1 MAGATV
7 SLDAHSAL
15 AILPPD
21 ELLTEVQAVRQQ
33 NDKAYVR
40 WPQAHLRVLWP
51 FLPVRTALPRLEQ
64 LNEKLLAF
72 PVELSEVRLLNGLA
86 RAPADRAY
94 VGVTPSDATR
104 RWLLD
109 LVERLLED
117 FPECRGAES
126 EDPDFHVTL
135 GQFPLHEAEHVVATH
150 CVPLP
155 LTWHCGALAFCA
167 RANSEEPFR
176 LVQSIPLRPFYPP
189 ARKTIMPHLPSHAWC
204 TVIEAVPVGD
214 AARLTRLLQRQGIA
228 WKEEWWHKLIEE
240 YFNVESLQLQQL
252 PELSFCSL
260 AAAATVAASLRWAAV
275 SRSKAAPIFECRV
288 VREFQANSS
297 VRQEDLAMP
306 FQTASCVRHSDSRL
320 LAVGESS
327 SKDSGLAIWN
337 LASLNEKPRFCKL
350 RGHIQSIDVWQDTL
364 LVLGKGG
371 SLALHDLSDPRA
383 TPTSLFGRKA
393 DGAARD
399 AHWMAGGRL
408 VAAFAQKVRVID
420 LEADGGRQSCDIAL
434 SCPVIAPLDADHVAL
449 SGPSSCVIWDFRKSA
464 SAMEVPWPSSFSCTA
479 LAASGASG
487 LLIGGRGAQSSPVHT
502 LDLRMPTAREAI
514 LPIPGHELRA
524 DKVLAGSSCFF
535 AQFDDGSLAHWHAQS
550 HSALGWWPNSQCVSQ
565 PTAEHQ
571 TWHGLA
577 AAGAGRLRVATPCMK
592 ATLQRGHAKKEVKAT
607 LPVPTASHQP
617 GQGSKLRLRTSEDV
631 YHRLIHDERFRA
643 AKVIMGYED
652 RFLGP
657 LEVQLLDFRPGGDI
671 PYHRVYY
678 FREEEHVLWDRRARL
693 DRVFG
698 TGEAVSQAAAAETK
712 EAICRAKQTMMKID
726 KGIIKVRWSQTQ
738 DRKAKAGEEEIQVM
752 KYSAEAET
760 WLPLPGAATAVALT
774 ELRVLTF
781 NVLFELFGD
790 VETHMEA
797 RLVQIF
803 RELSRCGADIMA
815 LQEVTPQFA
824 EALLSQPWVREQCW
838 SSAGANSIASVEP
851 SGQLILSRVPME
863 SAFLARISPHKTVIL
878 ASFPVLLGESR
889 AVTVANLHLPADS
902 HQNQRQPSRRRE
914 RQEQLRICENLLL
927 ERSGPTDLT
936 LLLGDFNSA
945 PEVEPAQFR
954 TTFADVW
961 LEANPDMPG
970 HTFDPTQNAVA
981 RRVVMAVGGSPE
993 PRRLDR
999 IYVHS
1004 DSGPWQCH
1012 AELTLTRSFPVEV
1025 GGRQR
1030 GALERWFASD
1040 HFAVLC
1046 SLRPSATKKTVP
1058 EDPGCILVRAPMS
1071 QIPCELLGALTLHD
1085 RPRLEVVLLGSS
1097 ALGIAD
1103 KACSAELTSSQ
1114 YFAMARQELEGLEVQ
1129 DLELAEDAVVPLLKF
1144 RAEGKEF
1151 EVQFSEL
1158 RDEHLPLLRSSHAG
1172 GCEHG
1177 YETLQ
1182 SLLFQHGS
1190 VPQVGLSA
1198 ALDAW
1203 ILLRAAFAAGRE
1215 EAVEAFRTLAKEVKL
1230 WARQRQLLGT
1240 AFGFPGGF
1248 AWALLVVMEV
1258 VRWFSEP
1265 EDGRQSD
1272 LATRFYQRLSLWEWP
1287 AEGAHLQQK
1296 VLSPAA
1302 QAQELPVLWCPA
1314 GPKDR
1319 NALRSL
1325 TRGTAGILQ
1334 AQLRRAAL
1342 EGAETAGSAVDLPE
1356 FLILSLVEA
1365 TEDARSRLQRKALSV
1380 LLEAERCAGQ
1390 ATVWPL
1396 TEIHTTVR
1404 DAPCIVLGC
1413 SGWAPTYGEQLAL
1426 VSSLRIS
1433 QGIELE
1439 AKLVSASSLREE
1451 VRSKLPDR
1459 TQPARGTGGA

>member
-1 MAGATV
+1 M
-7 SLDAHSAL
+7 
-15 AILPPD
+15 
-21 ELLTEVQAVRQQ
+21 
-33 NDKAYVR
+33 
-40 WPQAHLRVLWP
+40 
-51 FLPVRTALPRLEQ
+51 
-64 LNEKLLAF
+64 
-72 PVELSEVRLLNGLA
+72 
-86 RAPADRAY
+86 
-94 VGVTPSDATR
+94 
-104 RWLLD
+104 
-109 LVERLLED
+109 
-117 FPECRGAES
+117 
-126 EDPDFHVTL
+126 
-135 GQFPLHEAEHVVATH
+135 
-150 CVPLP
+150 
-155 LTWHCGALAFCA
+155 
-167 RANSEEPFR
+167 
-176 LVQSIPLRPFYPP
+176 
-189 ARKTIMPHLPSHAWC
+189 
-204 TVIEAVPVGD
+204 
-214 AARLTRLLQRQGIA
+214 TRLLQRQGIA
-228 WKEEWWHKLIEE
+228 WKEDWWHKLNQE
-240 YFNVESLQLQQL
+240 YFNVESQRLQKRP

-260 AAAATVAASLRWAAV
+260 AAAAAESASLRCVAAASAV
-275 SRSKAAPIFECRV
+275 SGSKEAAPIFECRV
-288 VREFQANSS
+288 VREFEAYSS
-297 VRQEDLAMP
+297 VRQEVLAMP

-320 LAVGESS
+320 LAVGEIS

-350 RGHIQSIDVWQDTL
+350 RGHIHSIDLWQDTL

-371 SLALHDLSDPRA
+371 SLALHDLLDPRA
-383 TPTSLFGRKA
+383 TPTSLGRKR

-399 AHWMAGGRL
+399 AHWMTGGRL

-420 LEADGGRQSCDIAL
+420 LEADGGQSCDIASTL

-449 SGPSSCVIWDFRKSA
+449 SGQSSCVIWDLRKSA
-464 SAMEVPWPSSFSCTA
+464 SAMEVPWSSSFSCTA
-479 LAASGASG
+479 LAASGANG
-487 LLIGGRGAQSSPVHT
+487 LLIGGRGADCSPVHT

-524 DKVLAGSSCFF
+524 DKVFAGSSCFS
-535 AQFDDGSLAHWHAQS
+535 AQFDGSLATWHTES
-550 HSALGWWPNSQCVSQ
+550 HSSLGWWPSSHCLSQ
-565 PTAEHQ
+565 PTVEHRN
-571 TWHGLA
+571 WHGLA
-577 AAGAGRLRVATPCMK
+577 AAGAGRLRVAMPGVK

-607 LPVPTASHQP
+607 RQAPTSSPQP
-617 GQGSKLRLRTSEDV
+617 AQGSKPRLRTSEDV
-631 YHRLIHDERFRA
+631 YHRLIHDERFRVS
-643 AKVIMGYED
+643 KVMMGYED

-657 LEVQLLDFRPGGDI
+657 LEVKLLDFRPGGDI

-678 FREEEHVLWDRRARL
+678 FREEGEVLWDRRARL

-698 TGEAVSQAAAAETK
+698 TGEAMSHSAAAETK
-712 EAICRAKQTMMKID
+712 EAIGRAKQTMTKID
-726 KGIIKVRWSQTQ
+726 KGLIKVRGSQTE
-738 DRKAKAGEEEIQVM
+738 DRKAKAEEIPVM
-752 KYSAEAET
+752 KYSPEEEA
-760 WLPLPGAATAVALT
+760 WLPFPAAADAVELT
-774 ELRVLTF
+774 QLRVLTF

-790 VETHMEA
+790 IETHMEA

-803 RELSRCGADIMA
+803 RELSHCGADIMA
-815 LQEVTPQFA
+815 FQEVTPPFA

-838 SSAGANSIASVEP
+838 SSTGANSTAVDP

-863 SAFLARISPHKTVIL
+863 SAFLAGISPHKTVVL
-878 ASFPVLLGESR
+878 ASFPVVLGESR
-889 AVTVANLHLPADS
+889 AVTMANLHLSADS
-902 HQNQRQPSRRRE
+902 QKNLQQPSRRSH

-954 TTFADVW
+954 TSFADVW

-981 RRVVMAVGGSPE
+981 RRVVTAVGGSPD

-1004 DSGPWQCH
+1004 DSGPWQCR
-1012 AELTLTRSFPVEV
+1012 AELTFTRSFPLV
-1025 GGRQR
+1025 GGPGQR
-1030 GALERWFASD
+1030 GAPERWFASD
-1040 HFAVLC
+1040 HFGVLC
-1046 SLRPSATKKTVP
+1046 SLLPSATKKTSP
-1058 EDPGCILVRAPMS
+1058 ADPGCILVRAPVS
-1071 QIPCELLGALTLHD
+1071 QLSAELLGALTLHD

-1103 KACSAELTSSQ
+1103 EGSDIDVLACSAELTSSQ
-1114 YFAMARQELEGLEVQ
+1114 YFTMAREELEGLEVQ

-1158 RDEHLPLLRSSHAG
+1158 RDEHLPLLRSSHAWG
-1172 GCEHG
+1172 SEHACK
-1177 YETLQ
+1177 TLQ

-1203 ILLRAAFAAGRE
+1203 VLLRAAFAAGRE

-1258 VRWFSEP
+1258 ERWFSEA
-1265 EDGRQSD
+1265 DDRRQSD
-1272 LATRFYQRLSLWEWP
+1272 LATSFYKRLSLWEWP

-1302 QAQELPVLWCPA
+1302 PTQELPVLWCPA

-1342 EGAETAGSAVDLPE
+1342 EGAETAAGAVDLPE

-1365 TEDARSRLQRKALSV
+1365 TEGVRSRLQRKALSV
-1380 LLEAERCAGQ
+1380 VLEAERCAGH

-1404 DAPCIVLGC
+1404 GAPCIVLGC
-1413 SGWAPTYGEQLAL
+1413 SGWAPTCGEQLAL

-1451 VRSKLPDR
+1451 VRSKLPSR
-1459 TQPARGTGGA
+1459 TRPPRVTGGA